1 VSPVSPDVVVA
12 LARETLW
19 VALAVAGP
27 LLGAGLLAGLLVS
40 LVQAVTQIQES
51 TLSFLPKALAVGLV
65 LALLGHW
72 MLAQL
77 VGYAVGLF
85 QRLATLGALR

>member
-1 VSPVSPDVVVA
+1 VSPDVVVA
-12 LARETLW
+12 LGRETLW

-27 LLGAGLLAGLLVS
+27 LLGAGLVAGLLVS
-40 LVQAVTQIQES
+40 LLQAVTQIQES

-65 LALLGHW
+65 LVLLGHW

-77 VGYAVGLF
+77 VGYTVGLF
-85 QRLATLGALR
+85 QRLAVLGVLR